1 MDNLMN
7 LIPGE
12 IKQICREIRQNCMF
26 ARPLLVGGAVIDLL
40 EGRVPK
46 DWDIEVLGE
55 DFGQLETALTDRA
68 PKLVGKCFGVMKLSA
83 EKCEGLDVDINVP
96 RRDNKVSEGHT
107 GFAVELCP
115 DLPAKEAARRRDFTI
130 NTMAFDVLTGELI
143 DEWGGL
149 ADLRAGVLRA
159 TDPVLFPQDPLR
171 ALRAMQLFARKMPEG
186 SIDPATVSLI
196 RAMVPA
202 LDELPQERKKEEFS
216 KLLGKAKNPSVG
228 LRVMRETGVLAH
240 FPELEAL
247 IGCDQHP
254 EWHPEGDVWIH
265 SLHTVDSAAWVR
277 DNGNLPED
285 WVEPFMFGTL
295 LHDVGKPLTT
305 VFPEDVKAGRF
316 PKERLWT
323 AWAHDTKGVAP
334 GTAFMKR
341 LTNERKLIDRTTAI
355 IREHM
360 QPFNLHQGGGKGGAW
375 KRLHNRLR
383 LDVLGWMCRCDHCG
397 GPAKNIGDP
406 DLEHEFSEHCWSR
419 FTDLGAEPVKAVLMG
434 RHLIEAGV
442 KPGEHFTPML
452 QAAFD
457 AQLDDE
463 SLTEEELLAAAL
475 SHESSPLREGTGG

>member
-1 MDNLMN
+1 
-7 LIPGE
+7 
-12 IKQICREIRQNCMF
+12 
-26 ARPLLVGGAVIDLL
+26 
-40 EGRVPK
+40 
-46 DWDIEVLGE
+46 
-55 DFGQLETALTDRA
+55 
-68 PKLVGKCFGVMKLSA
+68 
-83 EKCEGLDVDINVP
+83 
-96 RRDNKVSEGHT
+96 
-107 GFAVELCP
+107 
-115 DLPAKEAARRRDFTI
+115 
-130 NTMAFDVLTGELI
+130 
-143 DEWGGL
+143 
-149 ADLRAGVLRA
+149 
-159 TDPVLFPQDPLR
+159 
-171 ALRAMQLFARKMPEG
+171 
-186 SIDPATVSLI
+186 
-196 RAMVPA
+196 
-202 LDELPQERKKEEFS
+202 
-216 KLLGKAKNPSVG
+216 
-228 LRVMRETGVLAH
+228 
-240 FPELEAL
+240 
-247 IGCDQHP
+247 
-254 EWHPEGDVWIH
+254 
-265 SLHTVDSAAWVR
+265 VR
-277 DNGNLPED
+277 DSGNLPED

-316 PKERLWT
+316 PKEREWT

-434 RHLIEAGV
+434 RHLLKAGV
-442 KPGEHFTPML
+442 EAGEHFTPML